1 MTTTAVTI
9 LHLGGSTVPADLRD
23 TMFYIFLEGKSGLCP
38 RAAALLFL
46 ATSLVSATVP
56 WLATVWICP
65 LISGKVK
72 EAEWSLFPKNHKWET
87 GKGFVPRRVPRVL
100 LCFTRSP
107 YCALL
112 YETPLNK
119 YVCVYWWNNI
129 SDISQLYKDSG
140 EKVLTSES
148 ELFIS
153 WAIIRWF
160 WHYKRCES
168 PTYKVSF
175 LFLARRNLKSSLWHS
190 SSKYAWLLC
199 VIFVSWLISSS
210 ALLSWLICL
219 YLLFRMYLNKFFYIL
234 LKKKKKR
241 MGINNQLFSNY

>member
-1 MTTTAVTI
+1 
-9 LHLGGSTVPADLRD
+9 
-23 TMFYIFLEGKSGLCP
+23 MFFWNS
-38 RAAALLFL
+38 L
-46 ATSLVSATVP
+46 AFSVIQRMLAIWSLV
-56 WLATVWICP
+56 P
-65 LISGKVK
+65 LPFLKPAPCLNYCLNQWFGAQGYQAK
-72 EAEWSLFPKNHKWET
+72 EAEWSLFPINHKWET
-87 GKGFVPRRVPRVL
+87 GKGFGPRRVPRVL

-119 YVCVYWWNNI
+119 YVCVYWWDNI
-129 SDISQLYKDSG
+129 SDISQLYKDSW

-160 WHYKRCES
+160 WHYKQCES

-175 LFLARRNLKSSLWHS
+175 LLLARRNLKSSLWHS
-190 SSKYAWLLC
+190 SSKYAWLHC

-210 ALLSWLICL
+210 TLLSWLICL
-219 YLLFRMYLNKFFYIL
+219 YLLFRIL
-234 LKKKKKR
+234 ISSFTSFWRKKK
-241 MGINNQLFSNY
+241 GWV